1 MAITRQKETRQQN
14 FMKSREEFIAS
25 SITSALGG
33 GGGGGMSSQ
42 VHSAVRSQPPQQSY
56 SRVWIFNGF
65 MYMYNL
71 WTFCYCVCVNATI
84 DCTSL
89 FLPL

>member
-33 GGGGGMSSQ
+33 GGGGMSSQ
-42 VHSAVRSQPPQQSY
+42 VNSAVRSQPPQQSY
-56 SRVWIFNGF
+56 SRV
-65 MYMYNL
+65 
-71 WTFCYCVCVNATI
+71 
-84 DCTSL
+84 
-89 FLPL
+89 

>member
-71 WTFCYCVCVNATI
+71 
-84 DCTSL
+84 
-89 FLPL
+89 

>member
-33 GGGGGMSSQ
+33 GGGGMPSQ
-42 VHSAVRSQPPQQSY
+42 VHSAVRTQPPQQSY
-56 SRVWIFNGF
+56 SRV
-65 MYMYNL
+65 
-71 WTFCYCVCVNATI
+71 
-84 DCTSL
+84 
-89 FLPL
+89 

>member
-25 SITSALGG
+25 SITSALG